1 MDTQSIQPSEGEFR
15 VRTTFN
21 PSNDSII
28 DQIKQKGAD
37 LINLVDSLQ
46 PKDESDK
53 RNCASLGRL
62 KSLAMTEIESGTS
75 WAFKAA
81 TTFK

>member
-1 MDTQSIQPSEGEFR
+1 MESILQSEGEFR
-15 VRTTFN
+15 VRTSFN
-21 PSNDSII
+21 PANDSII

-46 PKDESDK
+46 PADETDK
-53 RNCASLGRL
+53 RKCASLGRL

-75 WAFKAA
+75 WAVKAA
-81 TTFK
+81 TVFK